1 MRHKQLLLLFICH
14 SVPPIVGM
22 GLFPIL
28 PLFAAQLGAT
38 PTMIGLYFA
47 SMSVASLLASLASSR
62 LGARISRKRVFVGA
76 GAAGVPALMLLGHAT
91 AFWQAVVLT
100 AVVWFLGSTCITLIN
115 VFTGE
120 LADSRTRGR
129 AFAVLFLSFP
139 LGAAVGGAVG
149 ERLVAYGGY
158 SFMFTMLGL
167 SWALLPVL
175 GAIGLSET
183 RPQQQ
188 TRVIQAAQPPR
199 LGPTFGLLLA
209 AALLSSAALN
219 LSRLSTSLVMQAL
232 EFVPGAISSTG
243 VVAGL
248 ATIPVLLV
256 LGRFADQLGHRRVVA
271 LSYGLTLVGALVLS
285 VASQLWHFQLA
296 ATLLFVA
303 WCTRGSATAA
313 LTTALVP
320 QSALGVALPQI
331 NAIENLAGIVGFA
344 SAGWLLDAAGER
356 GLFVI
361 AAGLLVGAIQLM
373 GLLSHRMRV
382 AASAAAAPA
391 VRGAGGARAQVE
403 AAQP

>member
-1 MRHKQLLLLFICH
+1 
-14 SVPPIVGM
+14 
-22 GLFPIL
+22 
-28 PLFAAQLGAT
+28 
-38 PTMIGLYFA
+38 
-47 SMSVASLLASLASSR
+47 
-62 LGARISRKRVFVGA
+62 
-76 GAAGVPALMLLGHAT
+76 
-91 AFWQAVVLT
+91 
-100 AVVWFLGSTCITLIN
+100 
-115 VFTGE
+115 
-120 LADSRTRGR
+120 
-129 AFAVLFLSFP
+129 
-139 LGAAVGGAVG
+139 
-149 ERLVAYGGY
+149 
-158 SFMFTMLGL
+158 MFTMLGL

-188 TRVIQAAQPPR
+188 TRVILAAQPPR

-331 NAIENLAGIVGFA
+331 NAMENLAGIVGFA

-382 AASAAAAPA
+382 AASAAAVPA